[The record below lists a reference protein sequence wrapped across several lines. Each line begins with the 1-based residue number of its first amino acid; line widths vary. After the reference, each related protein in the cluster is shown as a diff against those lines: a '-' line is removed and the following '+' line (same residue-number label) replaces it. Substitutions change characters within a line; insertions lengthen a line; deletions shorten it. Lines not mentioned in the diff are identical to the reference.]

1 MPDDVGRVVAF
12 LCSDDAS
19 MIVSQTIVGDGGW
32 PILV

>member
-1 MPDDVGRVVAF
+1 VVAF

-32 PILV
+32 SILA